1 MKKNLDKV
9 LGKNPYIKRSWK
21 RPKRVLEIP
30 RKDKSWKRLV
40 YRHYTFALCEKNAV
54 QPGAA
59 VVVCTCDSATLG
71 VRGNFH
77 ACLQLFLFSLSRLQQ
92 HTATCRYKQHT
103 HIYIYIHIHTH
114 TDTHTHTLLHTLPHT
129 LPHTGT
135 TQPSATSFVAE
146 LLVGL
151 EKLSC
156 PGKGL
161 LSWKRKP
168 AFLEKE
174 ANWVAKA
181 WKSYAGA

>member
-1 MKKNLDKV
+1 M
-9 LGKNPYIKRSWK
+9 S
-21 RPKRVLEIP
+21 
-30 RKDKSWKRLV
+30 
-40 YRHYTFALCEKNAV
+40 
-54 QPGAA
+54 AA
-59 VVVCTCDSATLG
+59 VFVQFEQVATTHSYMQ
-71 VRGNFH
+71 V
-77 ACLQLFLFSLSRLQQ
+77 Q
-92 HTATCRYKQHT
+92 ATHT
-103 HIYIYIHIHTH
+103 HIYIYTHTH
-114 TDTHTHTLLHTLPHT
+114 THRHTHTHTLLHTLPHT

>member
-1 MKKNLDKV
+1 M
-9 LGKNPYIKRSWK
+9 S
-21 RPKRVLEIP
+21 
-30 RKDKSWKRLV
+30 
-40 YRHYTFALCEKNAV
+40 
-54 QPGAA
+54 AA
-59 VVVCTCDSATLG
+59 VFVQFEQVATTHSYMQ
-71 VRGNFH
+71 VQ
-77 ACLQLFLFSLSRLQQ
+77 AT
-92 HTATCRYKQHT
+92 HTYIYTYTHTQTHT
-103 HIYIYIHIHTH
+103 HIHFYTHFHTQAQH
-114 TDTHTHTLLHTLPHT
+114 NL
-129 LPHTGT
+129 
-135 TQPSATSFVAE
+135 QPSFVAE

>member
-1 MKKNLDKV
+1 M
-9 LGKNPYIKRSWK
+9 S
-21 RPKRVLEIP
+21 
-30 RKDKSWKRLV
+30 
-40 YRHYTFALCEKNAV
+40 
-54 QPGAA
+54 AA
-59 VVVCTCDSATLG
+59 VFVQFEQVATTHSYMQ
-71 VRGNFH
+71 V
-77 ACLQLFLFSLSRLQQ
+77 Q
-92 HTATCRYKQHT
+92 ATHT
-103 HIYIYIHIHTH
+103 HIYIHIHTH
-114 TDTHTHTLLHTLPHT
+114 TDTHTHIHFYTHFHTQAQHNL
-129 LPHTGT
+129 
-135 TQPSATSFVAE
+135 QPSFVAE